1 MARDEYFP
9 TGRSVIPKKR
19 VPVFRQDHIQLN
31 FSLVGPNAVSATLT
45 CIRRQREWNA
55 RLFTACLHA
64 ALSRLRTRANDWPMK
79 RGRRKHRPQFDQRV
93 GKEGQLSN
101 PEQNEMVAEA
111 AGPSQHLL
119 PASSKAASGTS
130 KLSVSSSKSAVID
143 SVMMDHPFLRPIKDN
158 QKRKTSQIVLWA
170 LARDGIGG
178 KSWIATDGHGGGT
191 CSVIGFSVSQI
202 LAVTFLR
209 VWRLFCLVRFRIIA
223 SARCS
228 SYRESKSGRAK

>member
-1 MARDEYFP
+1 M
-9 TGRSVIPKKR
+9 IPKSGY
-19 VPVFRQDHIQLN
+19 L
-31 FSLVGPNAVSATLT
+31 FSGKTIFSEFQPCRTERGTGHAHLHSEAATME
-45 CIRRQREWNA
+45 RA
-55 RLFTACLHA
+55 LFTACLHA
-64 ALSRLRTRANDWPMK
+64 ALARLRTRANDWPMK

-93 GKEGQLSN
+93 GKEGQLSK

-191 CSVIGFSVSQI
+191 RSVIGFSVSQI

-209 VWRLFCLVRFRIIA
+209 VWRLFLPRPVQDYRF
-223 SARCS
+223 
-228 SYRESKSGRAK
+228 GVVVVLL

>member
-1 MARDEYFP
+1 M
-9 TGRSVIPKKR
+9 IPKSGYLFSGKTIFSEFQPCRTKR
-19 VPVFRQDHIQLN
+19 GTAHAHLH
-31 FSLVGPNAVSATLT
+31 SEA
-45 CIRRQREWNA
+45 A
-55 RLFTACLHA
+55 RMERALFTACLHA
-64 ALSRLRTRANDWPMK
+64 ALARLRTRANDWK

-191 CSVIGFSVSQI
+191 RSVIEFSVSQI

-209 VWRLFCLVRFRIIA
+209 VWRLFLPRPVQDYRFGAVIVLL
-223 SARCS
+223 
-228 SYRESKSGRAK
+228 

>member
-1 MARDEYFP
+1 MF
-9 TGRSVIPKKR
+9 
-19 VPVFRQDHIQLN
+19 
-31 FSLVGPNAVSATLT
+31 
-45 CIRRQREWNA
+45 
-55 RLFTACLHA
+55 
-64 ALSRLRTRANDWPMK
+64 WPMK

-178 KSWIATDGHGGGT
+178 KIVDRYRWAWRRNALRDRVFGQSNSSRHIPA
-191 CSVIGFSVSQI
+191 SVAAFLPRPVQDYRFG
-202 LAVTFLR
+202 AVIVLP
-209 VWRLFCLVRFRIIA
+209 
-223 SARCS
+223 
-228 SYRESKSGRAK
+228 

>member
-1 MARDEYFP
+1 M
-9 TGRSVIPKKR
+9 IPKSGYLFSGKTI
-19 VPVFRQDHIQLN
+19 FREFQPCPTERGTGHAHLH
-31 FSLVGPNAVSATLT
+31 SEAATME
-45 CIRRQREWNA
+45 RA
-55 RLFTACLHA
+55 LFTACLHA
-64 ALSRLRTRANDWPMK
+64 ALARLRTRANDWPMK

-170 LARDGIGG
+170 LARMALAA
-178 KSWIATDGHGGGT
+178 KSWIATDGHGGET
-191 CSVIGFSVSQI
+191 RSVIGFSVSQI

-223 SARCS
+223 SAW
-228 SYRESKSGRAK
+228 

>member
-1 MARDEYFP
+1 
-9 TGRSVIPKKR
+9 
-19 VPVFRQDHIQLN
+19 
-31 FSLVGPNAVSATLT
+31 
-45 CIRRQREWNA
+45 
-55 RLFTACLHA
+55 
-64 ALSRLRTRANDWPMK
+64 MK

-143 SVMMDHPFLRPIKDN
+143 SVMMDHPLLRPIKDN

-170 LARDGIGG
+170 LAEWHWRQIVDRGG
-178 KSWIATDGHGGGT
+178 CKCAWRRNALRARISGQSYSSRHTPA
-191 CSVIGFSVSQI
+191 SVAAFFASPARLIYRFG
-202 LAVTFLR
+202 AVIVL
-209 VWRLFCLVRFRIIA
+209 L
-223 SARCS
+223 
-228 SYRESKSGRAK
+228 